1 MSENR
6 QKQQQAAHTVGER
19 VRSFREA
26 RGIDRETLAADA
38 SLSVEFVERLENGEV
53 YPAIGPLHKI
63 ARALDLRLGTFLDDQ
78 VGQDPIITRSDRH
91 PGGDPALH
99 RGTMPAPSYSYH
111 ALGKGKSDRNME
123 PLLITIQPAPA
134 DREHKPSSH
143 QGEEFIY
150 VLEGVLIVE
159 YGRERH
165 ELRPGDT
172 IYYNSIVPHYVAA
185 GDDRPVRILA
195 VTYNP

>member
-1 MSENR
+1 MPSD
-6 QKQQQAAHTVGER
+6 HTIGSR
-19 VRSFREA
+19 IRAFRTA
-26 RGIDRETLAADA
+26 RGLSPAELAQTAG
-38 SLSVEFVERLENGEV
+38 LTEEFLLGLENDGV

-111 ALGKGKSDRNME
+111 ALGKGKNDRNME
-123 PLLITIQPAPA
+123 PFCIEIYPDAENAVRKT
-134 DREHKPSSH
+134 SSH
-143 QGEEFIY
+143 QGEEFVL
-150 VLEGVLIVE
+150 VLEGELLVV
-159 YGRERH
+159 YGRETYI
-165 ELRPGDT
+165 LTAGQT
-172 IYYNSIVPHYVAA
+172 IYYNSIVPHYVGPAN
-185 GDDRPVRILA
+185 DKPVRILA

>member
-1 MSENR
+1 MDTS
-6 QKQQQAAHTVGER
+6 KIVGEKIKSLR
-19 VRSFREA
+19 ESKNISREELAERSGLAIEQIERIENN
-26 RGIDRETLAADA
+26 IDLPSLA
-38 SLSVEFVERLENGEV
+38 
-53 YPAIGPLHKI
+53 PLIKI
-63 ARALDLRLGTFLDDQ
+63 ARVLGVRLGTFLDDQ

>member
-1 MSENR
+1 MPSDQTIGSR
-6 QKQQQAAHTVGER
+6 IRA
-19 VRSFREA
+19 FRTA
-26 RGIDRETLAADA
+26 RGLSPAELAQA
-38 SLSVEFVERLENGEV
+38 SGLTEEFLLGLENDGV

-63 ARALDLRLGTFLDDQ
+63 ARALELRLGTFLDDQ
-78 VGQDPIITRSDRH
+78 VGPDPVITRASRH

-134 DREHKPSSH
+134 GKEHKTSSH

-150 VLEGVLIVE
+150 VLEGLLVVE

>member
-1 MSENR
+1 MPSDQTIGSR
-6 QKQQQAAHTVGER
+6 IRA
-19 VRSFREA
+19 FRTA
-26 RGIDRETLAADA
+26 RGLSPAELAQA
-38 SLSVEFVERLENGEV
+38 SGLTEEFLLGLENDGI

-63 ARALDLRLGTFLDDQ
+63 ARALELRLGTFLDDQ
-78 VGQDPIITRSDRH
+78 VGKDPIITRSDRH

-99 RGTMPAPSYSYH
+99 RGAMPAPSYSYH

-123 PLLITIQPAPA
+123 PLLITIRPLPD
-134 DREHKPSSH
+134 DRERKPSSH

-150 VLEGVLIVE
+150 VLEGTLVVE

-165 ELRPGDT
+165 ELHPGDT
-172 IYYNSIVPHYVAA
+172 IYYNSIVPHHVAA
-185 GDDRPVRILA
+185 GDGKPARILA

>member
-1 MSENR
+1 MPSDQTIGSR
-6 QKQQQAAHTVGER
+6 IRA
-19 VRSFREA
+19 FRTA
-26 RGIDRETLAADA
+26 RGLSPAELAQTAG
-38 SLSVEFVERLENGEV
+38 LTEEFLLGLENDGV

-165 ELRPGDT
+165 ELHPGDT
-172 IYYNSIVPHYVAA
+172 IYYNSIVPHYVTA

>member
-1 MSENR
+1 MPSDQTIGSR
-6 QKQQQAAHTVGER
+6 IRA
-19 VRSFREA
+19 FRTA
-26 RGIDRETLAADA
+26 RGLSPAELAQA
-38 SLSVEFVERLENGEV
+38 SGLTEEFLLGLENEGV
-53 YPAIGPLHKI
+53 YPAIGPLQKI

-78 VGQDPIITRSDRH
+78 VSNDPIITRATRH
-91 PGGDPALH
+91 SGGDPALH

-123 PLLITIQPAPA
+123 PLLITIQPTPA
-134 DREHKPSSH
+134 DRERKTSSH

-159 YGRERH
+159 YGRDRH
-165 ELRPGDT
+165 ELHPGDT
-172 IYYNSIVPHYVAA
+172 IYYNSIVPHYVSA
-185 GDDRPVRILA
+185 GDGKPVRILA

>member
-1 MSENR
+1 MPTDQTIGSR
-6 QKQQQAAHTVGER
+6 IRA
-19 VRSFREA
+19 FRTA
-26 RGIDRETLAADA
+26 RGMSPAELAAT
-38 SLSVEFVERLENGEV
+38 SGLTEEFLIALENDGV

-78 VGQDPIITRSDRH
+78 VSSDPIITRADRE

-99 RGTMPAPSYSYH
+99 RGTMPAPSYRYH

-123 PLLITIQPAPA
+123 PLIITIQPAPA
-134 DREHKPSSH
+134 DREHKCSSH

-150 VLEGVLIVE
+150 VLEGLLIVE

-165 ELRPGDT
+165 ELHPGDT

-185 GDDRPVRILA
+185 GNDRPVRILA

>member
-1 MSENR
+1 MPSDQTIGSR
-6 QKQQQAAHTVGER
+6 IRA
-19 VRSFREA
+19 FRTA
-26 RGIDRETLAADA
+26 RGLSPAELAQTAGLTEDF
-38 SLSVEFVERLENGEV
+38 LLGLENDGV

-172 IYYNSIVPHYVAA
+172 IYYNSIVPHYVTA

>member
-1 MSENR
+1 MPSDQTIGSR
-6 QKQQQAAHTVGER
+6 IRA
-19 VRSFREA
+19 FRTA
-26 RGIDRETLAADA
+26 RGLSPAELART
-38 SLSVEFVERLENGEV
+38 SGLTEEFLVSLENGGV
-53 YPAIGPLHKI
+53 YPAIGPLHKL

-78 VGQDPIITRSDRH
+78 VSNDPIITRADRH

-99 RGTMPAPSYSYH
+99 RGCMPAPSYSYH

-123 PLLITIQPAPA
+123 PLLITIQPPPPGKE
-134 DREHKPSSH
+134 RTPSSH

-150 VLEGVLIVE
+150 VLEGLLIVE
-159 YGRERH
+159 YGPERH

-172 IYYNSIVPHYVAA
+172 IYYNSIVPHSVFA
-185 GDDRPVRILA
+185 GGGKPVRILA